1 MNTEQARELLK
12 RYRLG
17 LCSEDEKTAI
27 EEWLASLVENGQWE
41 WAETEKEAFNDM
53 LQTRIRKEIDEIHTT
68 PAIPQRRFRF
78 FHFAAAAVVVFMVS
92 AGIYTLFFR
101 NAEKKETLTHK
112 VTPQTGNDVQPGE
125 NGAILTLA
133 NGEKIILDSAG
144 NGTLAIQSDVK
155 VINKGG
161 QLIYDSKSSS
171 SNEVVYNTIATPR
184 AKQFKLQLSDGTRVW
199 LNAASSIRYPAR
211 FTQNSRTVE
220 ISGEVYVEVAS
231 LQDAT
236 GKAKVPFV
244 VKILSASGG
253 DGGTIKVTGTHFNI
267 NAYEDEA
274 LIKTTLIEG
283 GIQFKKG
290 NVEKTLL
297 PGQQSQL
304 DKKGTIR
311 IADGINVET
320 ETAWKNGYFT
330 YDKTD
335 IQTVMKQLSRWYDI
349 EIEYENGKIP
359 DEKYWGDI
367 QRDAP
372 LSNVLKVLEISGVNF
387 RIEGKKLIVVSG
399 G

>member
-1 MNTEQARELLK
+1 MNTEQAKELLQ
-12 RYRLG
+12 RYRMG
-17 LCSEDEKTAI
+17 SCTKEEKLII
-27 EEWLASLVENGQWE
+27 ESWLASLTEEDRWKWTTQ
-41 WAETEKEAFNDM
+41 EKEAFKDM
-53 LQTRIRKEIDEIHTT
+53 LQMRIGKEIDEAEAV
-68 PAIPQRRFRF
+68 PAVLKRRIPFLRFV
-78 FHFAAAAVVVFMVS
+78 AAAAVILVMG
-92 AGIYTLFFR
+92 AGAYSLFFR
-101 NAEKKETLTHK
+101 NAQKKDTLAK
-112 VTPQTGNDVQPGE
+112 KADPPPANDIQPGE

-144 NGTLAIQSDVK
+144 NGMLAIQSDVK
-155 VINKGG
+155 VINQGG
-161 QLIYDSKSSS
+161 QLIYDSKSNSS
-171 SNEVVYNTIATPR
+171 HEVVYNTISTPR
-184 AKQFKLQLSDGTRVW
+184 ARQFKLQLSDGTRVW

-211 FTQNSRTVE
+211 FTQDSRTVE
-220 ISGEVYVEVAS
+220 ISGEVYFEVAS
-231 LQDAT
+231 RQAEN
-236 GKAKVPFV
+236 GKAKVPFL
-244 VKILSASGG
+244 VKILSATGD

-290 NVEKTLL
+290 NVEKALL

-304 DKKGTIR
+304 DKKGVIR
-311 IADGINVET
+311 IADDINVET
-320 ETAWKNGYFT
+320 EIAWKNGYFT

-367 QRDAP
+367 QRDAT
-372 LSNVLKVLEISGVNF
+372 LSNVLKVLEISGVKF
-387 RIEGKKLIVVSG
+387 RIEEKKVIVVSG

>member
-17 LCSEDEKTAI
+17 LCSEAEKTTI
-27 EEWLASLVENGQWE
+27 EAWLASLVESRQWE
-41 WAETEKEAFNDM
+41 WAETEKEAFNEM
-53 LQTRIRKEIDEIHTT
+53 LQMRIREEIDETNTT
-68 PAIPQRRFRF
+68 PAIPQRKFRF
-78 FHFAAAAVVVFMVS
+78 FHFAAAAAIIFMVS
-92 AGIYTLFFR
+92 AGTYTLLFR
-101 NAEKKETLTHK
+101 HEEKKEMLMHKATLQ
-112 VTPQTGNDVQPGE
+112 PGNDVQPGE

-133 NGEKIILDSAG
+133 NGEKIVLDSAG

-155 VINKGG
+155 VINRGG

-171 SNEVVYNTIATPR
+171 SNEVVYNTISTPR

-220 ISGEVYVEVAS
+220 ISGEAYVEVAS
-231 LQDAT
+231 LQNAA
-236 GKAKVPFV
+236 GKAKIPFV
-244 VKILSASGG
+244 VKILSATGN

-290 NVEKTLL
+290 NVEKALL

-304 DKKGTIR
+304 DKKGIIR

-320 ETAWKNGYFT
+320 EIAWKNGYFT

-372 LSNVLKVLEISGVNF
+372 LSNVLKVLEISGVKF
-387 RIEGKKLIVVSG
+387 RIEGKKVIVVSG